1 MEYVCASTLQRWSIR
16 LLVGF
21 TDPYN
26 HTDSES
32 LWWKLFKNHKRSHKD
47 RDKDSDKDKDT
58 EKVPATPDIVTPCFP
73 LGDHLATTLMCS
85 PYPISSSDTHQHP
98 IGHLWNICESQSH
111 RHHHILIISWLSS
124 KCSKGKPIIF
134 SSWKRSLGKAWRF
147 YRPFHWRPL
156 ALIRVLGLPE
166 EQVQSRAIL
175 FCVIVFFII
184 NKVWVGAPLRGSLH
198 LTS

>member
-1 MEYVCASTLQRWSIR
+1 MTKTMTTTKTKTQKKC
-16 LLVGF
+16 LLL
-21 TDPYN
+21 N
-26 HTDSES
+26 
-32 LWWKLFKNHKRSHKD
+32 NHKRTQIQRQRQRQRQRKG
-47 RDKDSDKDKDT
+47 T

-73 LGDHLATTLMCS
+73 LGDHLATTLSFRMCS

-147 YRPFHWRPL
+147 YRPSTG
-156 ALIRVLGLPE
+156 GLSLLSE
-166 EQVQSRAIL
+166 YWACQKNKSNHERS
-175 FCVIVFFII
+175 FF
-184 NKVWVGAPLRGSLH
+184 AS
-198 LTS
+198 